1 MDFDRFSVVL
11 LTLRDDAP
19 EMNEVETAALQ
30 DAHMAHLADL
40 HEAGHLLAAGPLIDG
55 HFRGLSILNVSPEVA
70 LELKEADPAVR
81 AGKYDVKVLP
91 WLVPG
96 GAVHFT
102 PTHFPRSM
110 AEVE

>member
-1 MDFDRFSVVL
+1 MDFDRFSAVL
-11 LTLRDDAP
+11 LILRDDAP
-19 EMNEVETAALQ
+19 EMSEAEAATLQ

-40 HEAGHLLAAGPLIDG
+40 HDAGHLLAAGPLIDG
-55 HFRGLSILNVSPEVA
+55 HFRGLSILNVSPKIA

-81 AGKYDVKVLP
+81 AGKYDVRVLP

-96 GAVHFT
+96 GAMHFT